1 MKRHINSALKILV
14 KVFGEKTYSNIA
26 FQGEKVSDMTT
37 KLVLGVLDENIKI
50 EYILA
55 GLCKK
60 KPQNIIYILLK
71 IGVYALMNLT
81 DVPKFAI
88 VSECVEVAKMNGKS
102 ANAGFVNAVLKKVA
116 AGEYSLPK
124 IGDEN
129 CLSVTYSKPKWF
141 VDKLIKQYGEEKTVE
156 IISQKPFEK
165 EHIRVNSRLT
175 SLEEVKKTLEKA
187 GEEYE
192 ESEAGG
198 LIVKASDTTA
208 NLFKKGFVTYQSASS
223 MLAVLALGVK
233 DGDKVLDLCS
243 APGGKAVFISE
254 LNPHGDVVA
263 CDVHPHRVKLI
274 ESYKSRMK
282 AENVKPTLNDATVF
296 NKEWEGK
303 FDCVLLDAPC
313 SCFGT
318 FLKHPDV
325 FLSRDESDF
334 KDIALT
340 QKNIAKNAVRY
351 LKNGGVMVYSTCT
364 LFDEENC
371 EAVKSITENKS
382 FKLEKIV
389 FENKALDEKFK
400 DNKGEISVMPK
411 GEYDGFFIAKIR
423 REND

>member
-1 MKRHINSALKILV
+1 MKRHVNSALKILT
-14 KVFGEKTYSNIA
+14 KVFSEKTYSNIA

-37 KLVLGVLDENIKI
+37 KLVLGVLDENVKI

-71 IGVYALMNLT
+71 IGVYALLNLT

-116 AGEYSLPK
+116 AGEYFLPK
-124 IGDEN
+124 VGGGN
-129 CLSVTYSKPKWF
+129 YLSVTYSKPKWF
-141 VDKLIKQYGEEKTVE
+141 VDKLIAQYGEEKTIE
-156 IISQKPFEK
+156 IISQKPLEK

-175 SLEEVKKTLEKA
+175 SLEEVKIMLDKA
-187 GEEYE
+187 GEEYK
-192 ESEAGG
+192 ESEVGG
-198 LIVKASDTTA
+198 LIVKATDTA
-208 NLFKKGFVTYQSASS
+208 ADLFKKGLVTYQSASS
-223 MLAVLALGVK
+223 MLAVLALDVK
-233 DGDKVLDLCS
+233 DGAKVLDLCS

-254 LNPHGDVVA
+254 LSPNGEVVA

-274 ESYKSRMK
+274 ERYKSRMK
-282 AENVKPTLNDATVF
+282 AENVKPTISDATVF
-296 NKEWEGK
+296 NKDWEGK
-303 FDCVLLDAPC
+303 FDFVLLDAPC

-325 FLSRDESDF
+325 FLSRDEKDL

-351 LKNGGVMVYSTCT
+351 LKNDGAMIYSTCT
-364 LFDEENC
+364 MFDEENG
-371 EAVKSITENKS
+371 EVVRTIIKNQD

-389 FENKALDEKFK
+389 FENKALNDKFA
-400 DNKGEISVMPK
+400 DNQGEISVMPK
-411 GEYDGFFIAKIR
+411 GEYDGFYIAKIR
-423 REND
+423 RKNG